1 MKASDVFIVVI
12 SFGCISRFTFAC
24 KTAGSDSLSFNFQ
37 ADVSG
42 IQGDKS
48 DNSDNSDNKMLMVF
62 IKQTSEG
69 PVQESINDASSI
81 DFNMISLNVLALL
94 HVENEEDKVK
104 EEIVDDGSTKADMV
118 GCVDIVQRMRLETLD
133 IRSTIKSNGSLT
145 WKKLGKDIFI
155 NANLHVTFLEF
166 IELNRHAPA
175 EENPLQS
182 FQIFLIW

>member
-1 MKASDVFIVVI
+1 
-12 SFGCISRFTFAC
+12 
-24 KTAGSDSLSFNFQ
+24 
-37 ADVSG
+37 
-42 IQGDKS
+42 
-48 DNSDNSDNKMLMVF
+48 
-62 IKQTSEG
+62 
-69 PVQESINDASSI
+69 
-81 DFNMISLNVLALL
+81 MISLNVLALL

-118 GCVDIVQRMRLETLD
+118 GCVDIVWRMRLETLD